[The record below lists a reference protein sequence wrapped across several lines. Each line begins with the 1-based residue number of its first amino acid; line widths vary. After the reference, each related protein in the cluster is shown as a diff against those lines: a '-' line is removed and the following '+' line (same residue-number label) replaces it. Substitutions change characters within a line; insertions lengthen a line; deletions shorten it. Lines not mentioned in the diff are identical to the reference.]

1 MLAPEQ
7 IELQEKITLIHELDA
22 ARQWTVND
30 LDTDAREH
38 YREHI
43 ENVQLSSAFG
53 AEAGLFLCL
62 WHYLM
67 HATPVSLSIPKY

>member
-7 IELQEKITLIHELDA
+7 IELQEKITLIQELDA
-22 ARQWTVND
+22 ARRWTVND
-30 LDTDAREH
+30 LDTDARER

-43 ENVQLSSAFG
+43 ENAQLSSAFG
-53 AEAGLFLCL
+53 AEVGLLCL
-62 WHYLM
+62 WHYLV